1 MQPFMGYLS
10 GNDTAGNN
18 RMIRTSGIKIVLEI
32 MNRRGQKSW
41 GWEIR
46 GGKEMGV
53 STFAEYHIVNCR
65 DI

>member
-10 GNDTAGNN
+10 GNDTAGNS

-32 MNRRGQKSW
+32 MNRREAKVL
-41 GWEIR
+41 R
-46 GGKEMGV
+46 KNRRGKEMGV
-53 STFAEYHIVNCR
+53 STFAEYYVVNCR